1 MSAATTLAV
10 EAPEALPTTSTVPV
24 LALPRI
30 NLLPPEIGLRQALR
44 KVQAGLGAGVVAA
57 LGVVLALQ
65 LAAAGSVSE
74 AQESL
79 AAGEAE
85 NSALIAQAGQFR
97 EVTDVYARKDAAQAM
112 LVDAM
117 SEEVRYSRF
126 LDQFAVSLPDRVWV
140 TSLTFSQ
147 GAPATPDAAAAGA
160 IGSVLISGTAYS
172 HDDVAAWLD
181 ALAAQE
187 GFAGAYLQSSTERL
201 LGGRVVVDFSTT
213 VSLTAEALSQRYVTT
228 GG

>member
-1 MSAATTLAV
+1 MTAALAPA
-10 EAPEALPTTSTVPV
+10 APEALSTSDALPV

-30 NLLPPEIGLRQALR
+30 NLLPPEIGLRQTLR

-65 LAAAGSVSE
+65 LAATGSVSE
-74 AQESL
+74 AQAGV
-79 AAGEAE
+79 AASEAE
-85 NSALIAQAGQFR
+85 HSALIAQAGQFR
-97 EVTDVYARKDAAQAM
+97 EVTEVHTRKDAAQAM

-140 TSLTFSQ
+140 TSLTFNQ
-147 GAPATPDAAAAGA
+147 GVPATPDAAAAGA
-160 IGSVLISGTAYS
+160 IGSVQISGTAYS

-187 GFAGAYLQSSTERL
+187 GFDGAYLQSSTERR

-213 VSLTAEALSQRYVTT
+213 VSLTAEALSQRYATT
-228 GG
+228 GD